1 MNKNFYGYCTSYS
14 EGAYNVN
21 VQDKDIKNINRGD
34 LLTVFFAI
42 AQTKGKS
49 IRLKLDFNDTEQEMS
64 TADDTGIFVKTL
76 DIETKGLDQG
86 WDSGETVIFCYTQ
99 RGQGPEHYWELVDS
113 APATTKIYG
122 VTKLFDVNNL
132 EKVLG
137 GDENYNDDVLTPET
151 LKKFFDKLKGE
162 EEEEQPSSLIGLK
175 WEPNSEIQDNE
186 FLGTL
191 SLDNGSTPISI
202 KYPLTQTIQNF
213 LSEFNEKE
221 YTGQLINNGNGDG
234 SGTEE
239 GKSLS
244 GEPFITRIIPD
255 NLYFSSNTGLYYD
268 SGNSIPLNGNASK
281 EAQRIILNNVP
292 DNSINENFL
301 LLGCGNVTKV
311 KINPGLEIAGNTNIT
326 GKLTTTGTIDAS
338 SAQIKTLGDV
348 KGATLHG
355 NIIYE
360 NTTNGFKPLSQIYSK
375 ELFTVTHK
383 ISNIKIGKATYK
395 TNQEFLVPT
404 TCKIN
409 GVNIS
414 CRPLGVVGYN
424 ISTPTNGY
432 GASYCMLF
440 ALMFYEKKGDEYKPR
455 VIYNV
460 RNTHTTKEVTV
471 DLELKI
477 LYETN

>member
-21 VQDKDIKNINRGD
+21 VQDKDIKNISRGD

-42 AQTKGKS
+42 AQTEGES

-64 TADDTGIFVKTL
+64 TADDAGIFIKTL

-99 RGQGPEHYWELVDS
+99 REQGQEHYWELVDA
-113 APATTKIYG
+113 APATTEIYG

-137 GDENYNDDVLTPET
+137 GDESYNDDVLTPET

-244 GEPFITRIIPD
+244 GEPFITRMIPN
-255 NLYFSSNTGLYYD
+255 NLYFPSNTGLYYN
-268 SGNSIPLNGNASK
+268 SGNSISLNGNASD

-292 DNSINENFL
+292 DDSINENFL

-311 KINPGLEIAGNTNIT
+311 KINPGLDVNGGIDFDTNLRST
-326 GKLTTTGTIDAS
+326 SGTIDAGS
-338 SAQIKTLGDV
+338 
-348 KGATLHG
+348 
-355 NIIYE
+355 NIITTTGGIKATTFYE
-360 NTTNGFKPLSQIYSK
+360 NNVSLIEKYETKLKSYYTKVTYVKFNNGDSIIINLDVDASRTEGYSP
-375 ELFTVTHK
+375 
-383 ISNIKIGKATYK
+383 I
-395 TNQEFLVPT
+395 
-404 TCKIN
+404 
-409 GVNIS
+409 
-414 CRPLGVVGYN
+414 RVVGYN
-424 ISTPTNGY
+424 ISNYNGTT
-432 GASYCMLF
+432 GASNCYVF
-440 ALMFYEKKGDEYKPR
+440 SIALYGNRVRYNIRNSDKKARWIQIETL
-455 VIYNV
+455 V
-460 RNTHTTKEVTV
+460 
-471 DLELKI
+471 
-477 LYETN
+477 LYRKA